1 MVSFLLPRDIVLF
14 VHMIF
19 YFYSSTD
26 CFLRCLTF
34 PCLLRQFHVK
44 LIFKRLVIGE
54 ALVSMGFKMKK
65 VLGLMTFLTPLLT
78 CILYRTNRHEYVTQ
92 KASCIYAYLEF
103 RFPLA
108 VIKKFIYPPE
118 KKNVNSS
125 FCIWCSLTNMK
136 SCGLR
141 CELRARTVV
150 PDWWPPVCTSRR
162 GFMNWDDPG
171 QSNEGGISANLTDF
185 SVY

>member
-1 MVSFLLPRDIVLF
+1 MYDFPFSYLKCVQNSLVFKNNPLIQDLRLQVVSFLLPRDIVLF
-14 VHMIF
+14 LHMIF

-34 PCLLRQFHVK
+34 PCLFRQFHVK

-78 CILYRTNRHEYVTQ
+78 CIFYRTNRHEYVTQ

-118 KKNVNSS
+118 KK
-125 FCIWCSLTNMK
+125 M
-136 SCGLR
+136 
-141 CELRARTVV
+141 
-150 PDWWPPVCTSRR
+150 
-162 GFMNWDDPG
+162 
-171 QSNEGGISANLTDF
+171 
-185 SVY
+185 

>member
-1 MVSFLLPRDIVLF
+1 MICMYDFPFSYLKCVQKSLVFKNNPLIQDLRLQVVSLLPRDIMLF

-65 VLGLMTFLTPLLT
+65 ALGLMAFLRPLLT
-78 CILYRTNRHEYVTQ
+78 CIFYRTNRHEYVTQ

-118 KKNVNSS
+118 KK
-125 FCIWCSLTNMK
+125 K
-136 SCGLR
+136 
-141 CELRARTVV
+141 
-150 PDWWPPVCTSRR
+150 
-162 GFMNWDDPG
+162 
-171 QSNEGGISANLTDF
+171 
-185 SVY
+185 

>member
-1 MVSFLLPRDIVLF
+1 MQDLRLQVVFYILFPRDIMLS

-54 ALVSMGFKMKK
+54 AFVSTGFKMKK
-65 VLGLMTFLTPLLT
+65 ALELTTFLRPLLT
-78 CILYRTNRHEYVTQ
+78 CIFCRTSRCEYATQ
-92 KASCIYAYLEF
+92 KASCIYVEF
-103 RFPLA
+103 RLPLA
-108 VIKKFIYPPE
+108 VIKKLIYPPG

-125 FCIWCSLTNMK
+125 FCILVFLTNMK
-136 SCGLR
+136 TCGLG
-141 CELRARTVV
+141 CELRARTTV
-150 PDWWPPVCTSRR
+150 PDQWPPVCTCRR
-162 GFMNWDDPG
+162 GSMNWDDPDRAM
-171 QSNEGGISANLTDF
+171 S
-185 SVY
+185 